1 MEKERKK
8 KRRGKGV
15 GADVVNGKG
24 DRDRTSDF
32 KKYWEADYWK
42 GKK

>member
-1 MEKERKK
+1 MNMS
-8 KRRGKGV
+8 
-15 GADVVNGKG
+15 NGKG

-32 KKYWEADYWK
+32 KRYRKNMERIFKNKKKK